1 LDHGGGMYINKLMP
15 FKDEFS
21 LSWNISL
28 FSGEHVPKHCLSLIL
43 ISAVMIK
50 HSGKTQVR

>member
-1 LDHGGGMYINKLMP
+1 MYINKLMP